1 MFSILR
7 ELLKTNLAFQDG
19 ACVIYLRS
27 SLFNVVWMVWS
38 LLMATTVPVNLLFH
52 RGDDGR
58 YVRKVSRVWSRGTT
72 WLLETICGL
81 RYRVEG
87 REHLPDGPAFLACK
101 HQSAFETFVMSAVVP
116 DLCIIYKRELDSV
129 PLFGWFLRQSR
140 MVSVERGGG
149 ASALRDMLE
158 RAKAEARKGR
168 CVLIFPE
175 GTRVAVG
182 ERGVAHAGLIALVRN
197 LKLPV
202 VPVTLNSG
210 LYWPRKSLLRYPG
223 EVTIRFMPAIQDVER
238 FGRKDMEALVETIS
252 AESDRLCGI
261 DRSGD
266 A

>member
-1 MFSILR
+1 M
-7 ELLKTNLAFQDG
+7 
-19 ACVIYLRS
+19 IYLRS
-27 SLFNVVWMVWS
+27 SLFNVVWIVWS
-38 LLMATTVPVNLLFH
+38 LLMATTIPVDLLFH

-58 YVRKVSRVWSRGTT
+58 FVRKVSRVWSRGTT
-72 WLLETICGL
+72 WLLARICGL
-81 RYRVEG
+81 SYRVEG
-87 REHLPDGPAFLACK
+87 REHLPEGASFLACK
-101 HQSAFETFVMSAVVP
+101 HQSAFETFVMSAVIP
-116 DLCIIYKRELDSV
+116 DLCIIYKRELDAV

-149 ASALRDMLE
+149 ASALRGMLE
-158 RAKAEARKGR
+158 QAQEEATKGR

-202 VPVTLNSG
+202 VPVALNSG
-210 LYWPRKSLLRYPG
+210 IYWPRKSLLRYPG
-223 EVTIRFMPAIQDVER
+223 EVTIRFMPAIENVER

-252 AESDRLCGI
+252 AESDRLCGVNP
-261 DRSGD
+261 SGD

>member
-1 MFSILR
+1 
-7 ELLKTNLAFQDG
+7 
-19 ACVIYLRS
+19 VIYLRS
-27 SLFNVVWMVWS
+27 YLFNVIWMVWS
-38 LLMATTVPVNLLFH
+38 VLMGATIPINALFH

-58 YVRKVSRVWSRGTT
+58 YVREISRVWSRGTA
-72 WLLETICGL
+72 WLLAVICGL

-87 REHLPDGPAFLACK
+87 RDHLPDGPAFLACK
-101 HQSAFETFVMSAVVP
+101 HQSAFETFVMSAVIP
-116 DLCIIYKRELDSV
+116 DLCIIYKRELDSI
-129 PLFGWFLRQSR
+129 PLFGWFLRRSN

-149 ASALRDMLE
+149 ASALRNMLE
-158 RAKAEARKGR
+158 QAKAEATKGR

-202 VPVTLNSG
+202 VPVALNSG

-223 EVTIRFMPAIQDVER
+223 DVTIRFMPAIHDVER
-238 FGRKDMEALVETIS
+238 FGRGDMEALVETIS

-261 DRSGD
+261 ERSGD